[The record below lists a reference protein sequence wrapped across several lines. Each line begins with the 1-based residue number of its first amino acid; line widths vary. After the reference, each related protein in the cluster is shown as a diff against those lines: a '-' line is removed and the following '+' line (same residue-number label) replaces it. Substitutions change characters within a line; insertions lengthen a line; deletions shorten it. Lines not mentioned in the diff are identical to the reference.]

1 MADFS
6 RPAPRVIV
14 PGEAPFP
21 APLILLATLLGGLPA
36 GGLLVAL
43 NWDRLYRPDRQ
54 RRTLIGVS
62 LGFLLGVGLLAI
74 AYAAT
79 RHPAVIGLGV
89 ALNAL
94 AGLGLVRGQAAAYA
108 DWVGRYG
115 RPTRAGIHLP
125 GVLVP
130 LGVVVFV
137 EACLLYPLI
146 VLVVLPEV
154 TRLLPDRVYE
164 SEGLRLAYARTWEAL
179 DTGGDA
185 ACRQPDTTCLLALR
199 AESGRTIVDVARVTA
214 AAPVDADAVA
224 AELWTAASIEPG
236 AALIGQDR
244 LLLAGREAARLAY
257 RLPNPSEAVS
267 VSTLTLWRLILPV
280 GEGYLRIT
288 IATADP
294 DQLDD
299 GLIAAGQGP
308 VGRLLAGL
316 RVE

>member
-1 MADFS
+1 MTVS
-6 RPAPRVIV
+6 PSSTPRVIV

-62 LGFLLGVGLLAI
+62 LGFLLGVAALAV

-79 RHPAVIGLGV
+79 RHPVVIGLGV

-115 RPTRAGIHLP
+115 RPTRAGIHLQ

-146 VLVVLPEV
+146 ALVILPEV
-154 TRLLPDRVYE
+154 TRLLPDYVYTDD
-164 SEGLRLAYARTWEAL
+164 GLRLAYARTWDGL
-179 DTGGDA
+179 DTRQDA

-199 AESGRTIVDVARVTA
+199 DESGRTIVDIARIDA
-214 AAPVDADAVA
+214 AAPIDPDAVA
-224 AELWTAASIEPG
+224 ADLWAAASTEPG
-236 AALIGQDR
+236 AELIGQDR
-244 LLLAGREAARLAY
+244 LPLAGRDAARLAY
-257 RLPNPSEAVS
+257 RLPNPSAS
-267 VSTLTLWRLILPV
+267 VSTPALTLWRLIVPA
-280 GEGYLRIT
+280 EAGYLRIT

-294 DQLDD
+294 EQLDAA
-299 GLIAAGQGP
+299 LIAAGQGP

-316 RVE
+316 TWK